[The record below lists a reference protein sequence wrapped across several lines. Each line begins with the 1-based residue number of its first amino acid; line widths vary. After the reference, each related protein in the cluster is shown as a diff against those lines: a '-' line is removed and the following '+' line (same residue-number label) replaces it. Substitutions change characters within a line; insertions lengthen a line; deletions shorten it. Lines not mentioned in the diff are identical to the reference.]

1 MLDPDKPS
9 VILVSSSVPGEGKTF
24 NSVNLAQVIAA
35 TNKKTLIIGLDLRNP
50 GLSHNFYPENT
61 YGISTYLTGQS
72 NLEKSIQHTEDPNLD
87 IFTSGPVPPN
97 PSELVGSQKMKD
109 LIQQLRGIYDFI
121 VIDTPPINLTTD
133 ALQVISEVDAF
144 VFVVRYKYTRKVF
157 LEHYKSLDIKKKII
171 NCGIVINDVR
181 MSRFKGYGYTYG
193 YGYGYG
199 VADEQKTFWSKYMKK
214 ITGINGNKETKSSL

>member
-1 MLDPDKPS
+1 MLDSEKTS
-9 VILVSSSVPGEGKTF
+9 VILVSSSIPGEGKTF

-50 GLSHNFYPENT
+50 GLSHHFYPKNT
-61 YGISTYLTGQS
+61 LGISTYLTGQS
-72 NLEKSIQHTEDPNLD
+72 TLEESIQHTEDPNLD

-109 LIQQLRGIYDFI
+109 LIMHLRSKYDYI

-157 LEHYKSLDIKKKII
+157 LEHFKSQDIKKKLV
-171 NCGIVINDVR
+171 NCGIVINDVK
-181 MSRFKGYGYTYG
+181 MARFKGYGYTYG

-199 VADEQKTFWSKYMKK
+199 IEDDQQTFWSKYMKK
-214 ITGINGNKETKSSL
+214 LNGNKK